1 MTVSNLPLSSLK
13 RQSEFYIIDIR
24 GTQAFR
30 AGHLGDSLHLQSKEE
45 ILDFV
50 ESNRKKEILLV
61 CFSST
66 KARAMALAL
75 SKEARFRSLY
85 THKNLYFLE
94 CGIMEAFD
102 SGLEVCSDFLST
114 NFIES
119 KNAKSSLDS
128 TNSAES
134 ALLNQG
140 DFMLDSIKIS
150 DSTLDSAIL
159 KGDYTSSPP
168 PITRKLHDIN
178 SLDKAQ
184 NLSQDKSKSTQI
196 PQSADSSHFITHT
209 ISDLRRRYLASK
221 KAWVVTFS
229 GGKDSTCVLQLVYEM
244 LLSLPPHLRRPTF
257 AIASNTLV
265 EAPHIDRFLHSVID
279 SINAHARAK
288 TTKVYTTEIAL
299 RRTQYDIKR
308 R

>member
-1 MTVSNLPLSSLK
+1 MEILNLPLSSLK
-13 RQSEFYIIDIR
+13 KREFYIIDIR

-45 ILDFV
+45 ILNFV
-50 ESNRKKEILLV
+50 ESNHKKEILLV

-119 KNAKSSLDS
+119 SLDS
-128 TNSAES
+128 TNSVES

-150 DSTLDSAIL
+150 DSTLDSALL
-159 KGDYTSSPP
+159 KSDYASSPP
-168 PITRKLHDIN
+168 PLHAN
-178 SLDKAQ
+178 Y
-184 NLSQDKSKSTQI
+184 
-196 PQSADSSHFITHT
+196 T
-209 ISDLRRRYLASK
+209 I
-221 KAWVVTFS
+221 
-229 GGKDSTCVLQLVYEM
+229 
-244 LLSLPPHLRRPTF
+244 
-257 AIASNTLV
+257 
-265 EAPHIDRFLHSVID
+265 
-279 SINAHARAK
+279 
-288 TTKVYTTEIAL
+288 
-299 RRTQYDIKR
+299 
-308 R
+308 

>member
-24 GTQAFR
+24 GIQAFR

-128 TNSAES
+128 TNSVES

-140 DFMLDSIKIS
+140 DFMLDSTKIS

-159 KGDYTSSPP
+159 KGDYASSPP
-168 PITRKLHDIN
+168 PLHAN
-178 SLDKAQ
+178 Y
-184 NLSQDKSKSTQI
+184 
-196 PQSADSSHFITHT
+196 T
-209 ISDLRRRYLASK
+209 I
-221 KAWVVTFS
+221 
-229 GGKDSTCVLQLVYEM
+229 
-244 LLSLPPHLRRPTF
+244 
-257 AIASNTLV
+257 
-265 EAPHIDRFLHSVID
+265 
-279 SINAHARAK
+279 
-288 TTKVYTTEIAL
+288 
-299 RRTQYDIKR
+299 
-308 R
+308 